1 MKSNTIEHTEHYM
14 TAEWA
19 HPILSPYYS
28 FLIQRD
34 VNNDDDDV

>member
-1 MKSNTIEHTEHYM
+1 M

-19 HPILSPYYS
+19 HPILLPDYS

-34 VNNDDDDV
+34 VNNDHDDVCVS